1 MSSEARKPYKRKEDK
16 EPKFK
21 DYHKPRQ
28 CPIGDCTVTVK
39 RLIPHLTGKHK
50 LEKGTTEF
58 DMLVRR
64 SLIPT
69 ESSLTMLRIQEIEE
83 KRMQQPKTNSLT
95 ALLCDD
101 QMSIASTDDSYHPT
115 VDGEQKSFCSSDSL
129 FSGVETM
136 SSADSN
142 VSLKTDEMEE
152 EIAELN
158 AYHVTNPE
166 TCEAILDDF
175 YEYLISADC
184 GNKDE
189 RSSRQHR
196 MQVKTILHVIDESM
210 DIASLTRTKRIRDEF
225 LKIYC
230 VHKKYEARTIR
241 AYLHSLDHF
250 YTYLIA
256 ERSAIFESN
265 MLSSIKVKVRNWINS
280 YQRLSRKQKHLKDD
294 REEETEITPTQIKAF
309 ERSEVCRSAIVS
321 LGNVEDDPTHALT
334 VESFVTVRDFLMT
347 MICIRNAH
355 RSGVIANFTMDEFM
369 NNKFKDGCYIF
380 RVHKHKTLSTHGP
393 ARIVVN
399 ESMFSWLE
407 TYVTYIRPQFVSSP
421 SIDNVFTSSTGM
433 RLTSG
438 AVSGGLNSIWKKSGL
453 VDHGVNATKFRR
465 TAVTAVRE
473 NGEGL
478 EQETADLM
486 GHLKSTAD
494 NVYHIKRKEK
504 SAIAAAT
511 GLESILVKATSPV
524 KKPASK
530 ESFLVASSMCRPC
543 IESPSRKKWTRD
555 ETLAIEEVFA
565 GM

>member
-1 MSSEARKPYKRKEDK
+1 
-16 EPKFK
+16 
-21 DYHKPRQ
+21 
-28 CPIGDCTVTVK
+28 
-39 RLIPHLTGKHK
+39 
-50 LEKGTTEF
+50 
-58 DMLVRR
+58 
-64 SLIPT
+64 
-69 ESSLTMLRIQEIEE
+69 
-83 KRMQQPKTNSLT
+83 
-95 ALLCDD
+95 
-101 QMSIASTDDSYHPT
+101 MSIASTDDSFHPT

-166 TCEAILDDF
+166 TCEAILDEF

-256 ERSAIFESN
+256 ERSTIFESN

-355 RSGVIANFTMDEFM
+355 RSGVIANFTMDEFR
-369 NNKFKDGCYIF
+369 NHKFKDGCYIF

-433 RLTSG
+433 RLASG

-453 VDHGVNATKFRR
+453 VDHRVNATKFRR

-530 ESFLVASSMCRPC
+530 ESFLVASAMFRPC